1 MRWPHTPL
9 GGALSHVS
17 HQERYFTVD
26 VGSHGGTGMLRTVR
40 EFFGGETGGDDVH
53 ECRRCGTTVET
64 TTATCPS
71 CGNDD
76 IVRHTME

>member
-1 MRWPHTPL
+1 
-9 GGALSHVS
+9 
-17 HQERYFTVD
+17 
-26 VGSHGGTGMLRTVR
+26 MLRTVR

-76 IVRHTME
+76 IVKHTME